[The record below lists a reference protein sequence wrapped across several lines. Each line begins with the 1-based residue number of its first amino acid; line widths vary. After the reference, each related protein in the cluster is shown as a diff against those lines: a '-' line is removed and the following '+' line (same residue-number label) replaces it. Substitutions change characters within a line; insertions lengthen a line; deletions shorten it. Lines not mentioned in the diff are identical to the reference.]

1 MKVKNNK
8 IKFLLAAAV
17 LVAVAFISLMGCS
30 KANEE
35 IDNSSVGKDSSSYT
49 IELEK
54 NEIDVLS
61 REIGIAHNCVLFSLY
76 RNPGIDG
83 LSATELCHYI
93 HDFLV
98 ANGDAMG
105 LVMLPNYM
113 RTADSIG
120 EAMAEIYSSIGRL
133 IENEGTD
140 WYLPDNVDQELIIR
154 TMEEYYAFVNEA
166 FLESDTYDEFENACL
181 DHLQA
186 LCDETKTINDYFYL
200 NACGNITFASYCA
213 WVSIFSGYNTNA
225 KGLLGD
231 SREWLREKYQIVKGY
246 VVEKIIKPIEN
257 IVSADLMGGAI
268 GGTAGLLGGAGVAFA
283 TGQAYAPLVGLVGGF
298 VVGAAAGSLFF

>member
-1 MKVKNNK
+1 
-8 IKFLLAAAV
+8 
-17 LVAVAFISLMGCS
+17 
-30 KANEE
+30 
-35 IDNSSVGKDSSSYT
+35 
-49 IELEK
+49 
-54 NEIDVLS
+54 
-61 REIGIAHNCVLFSLY
+61 
-76 RNPGIDG
+76 
-83 LSATELCHYI
+83 
-93 HDFLV
+93 
-98 ANGDAMG
+98 
-105 LVMLPNYM
+105 M

-257 IVSADLMGGAI
+257 IVSADLMGGGYWWYCWTSWRCWSCVCYRA
-268 GGTAGLLGGAGVAFA
+268 AFCPPCRPCRRFC
-283 TGQAYAPLVGLVGGF
+283 GRCRCRFSFFLER
-298 VVGAAAGSLFF
+298 LF